1 MATKISYEWIRKGT
15 DKLIETT
22 VSRTRMNLLSS
33 LSLETM
39 KVTIGSYETL
49 DSSTMEEHFK
59 KLRENY
65 PKAVKIHLILDRGSY
80 NTSQQTRKAA
90 EKYSIVHHYLPPYSP
105 HLNPIERFWK
115 GMNERVRNN
124 RYFHSVQQFKTA
136 VMDFFDKT

>member
-1 MATKISYEWIRKGT
+1 M
-15 DKLIETT
+15 
-22 VSRTRMNLLSS
+22 
-33 LSLETM
+33 
-39 KVTIGSYETL
+39 L
-49 DSSTMEEHFK
+49 DSSTMEEHVK

-80 NTSQQTRKAA
+80 NTSQQTRKAT

-105 HLNPIERFWK
+105 HLNPIERFRK

-136 VMDFFDKT
+136 VMDFFDKTRDKIVPSMVDRINDNFQILKQASSSRLSI